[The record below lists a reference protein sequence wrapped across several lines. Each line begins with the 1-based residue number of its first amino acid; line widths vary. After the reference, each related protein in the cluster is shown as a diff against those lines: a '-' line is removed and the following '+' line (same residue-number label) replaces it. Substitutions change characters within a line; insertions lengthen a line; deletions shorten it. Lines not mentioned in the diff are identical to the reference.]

1 VYLRVRLRA
10 DLAVFLLDFAFL
22 EQNLKTAEVVRLPEV
37 RILSPPQ
44 RIAENAAQVGQWL
57 SVAVQNR
64 PMDGNNFMLPR

>member
-1 VYLRVRLRA
+1 MYLRVRLRA